1 MKKTIITTL
10 IIVLSVC
17 FIGTIG
23 MLESTYTREVTVVSV
38 KDQEITV
45 EDTQGYLWTFIGEGY
60 EIDQEITVVM
70 NDKHTSIITDDE
82 ILRVKS

>member
-1 MKKTIITTL
+1 MKKIIITTL

-23 MLESTYTREVTVVSV
+23 MLESTYTRDVIIVSI

-70 NDKHTSIITDDE
+70 NDQHTGTIIDDE
-82 ILRVKS
+82 IVRVRS

>member
-1 MKKTIITTL
+1 MKKIIITTL

-23 MLESTYTREVTVVSV
+23 MLESTYTRDVIVVSI
-38 KDQEITV
+38 K
-45 EDTQGYLWTFIGEGY
+45 
-60 EIDQEITVVM
+60 DQEITVVM
-70 NDKHTSIITDDE
+70 NDKHTGIITDDE